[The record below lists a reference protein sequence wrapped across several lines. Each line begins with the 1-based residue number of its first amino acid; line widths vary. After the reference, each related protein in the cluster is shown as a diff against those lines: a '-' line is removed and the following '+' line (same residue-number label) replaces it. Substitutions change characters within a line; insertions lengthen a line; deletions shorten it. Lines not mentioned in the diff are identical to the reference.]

1 MIERYI
7 TGKPMKLIEHVKL
20 PTIYVEP
27 VNGGEAEREIAV
39 ERLHAP
45 LLPVEERHGR
55 FCEVEMCV
63 SEQGALRE
71 ARRCLRCDLDF
82 TQPA

>member
-1 MIERYI
+1 M
-7 TGKPMKLIEHVKL
+7 
-20 PTIYVEP
+20 
-27 VNGGEAEREIAV
+27 AV